1 MALGSERQAKDERVK
16 PNRPIASYPSRIRMR
31 IRVGVGVGLRS
42 TPPRHTTAA
51 VVDLTNEQVV
61 GHAGRRP
68 HRDAPVLAE
77 RHPAAQHHVRRV
89 LCERRLVRVGVGV
102 GVGVS
107 GLGLGLLWLGAA
119 LARCK
124 RLILDRLDG
133 SDRTHALVSKGVG
146 RGEQD
151 RAVCQRTRQ
160 ALRESPI
167 AGTDLEHAQR
177 SGGRAR
183 RGGRLSCVVRAVPV
197 RGK

>member
-1 MALGSERQAKDERVK
+1 MK
-16 PNRPIASYPSRIRMR
+16 PNRPIASYLSRIRIR
-31 IRVGVGVGLRS
+31 IGVGVGVGLRS
-42 TPPRHTTAA
+42 PPPRHTAAA

-68 HRDAPVLAE
+68 HGDAPVLAQ

-89 LCERRLVRVGVGV
+89 LRERRLVRVGVGV
-102 GVGVS
+102 GVS
-107 GLGLGLLWLGAA
+107 GLGLRLLWLGAA
-119 LARCK
+119 LVTCK

-146 RGEQD
+146 RSEQD

>member
-1 MALGSERQAKDERVK
+1 M
-16 PNRPIASYPSRIRMR
+16 
-31 IRVGVGVGLRS
+31 
-42 TPPRHTTAA
+42 
-51 VVDLTNEQVV
+51 
-61 GHAGRRP
+61 
-68 HRDAPVLAE
+68 
-77 RHPAAQHHVRRV
+77 
-89 LCERRLVRVGVGV
+89 LCERRLLRVGVGV

-107 GLGLGLLWLGAA
+107 GLGLGLLWLGIA

-133 SDRTHALVSKGVG
+133 SDRTHALVRKGIG

>member
-1 MALGSERQAKDERVK
+1 MK
-16 PNRPIASYPSRIRMR
+16 PNRPIASYLSSIRIR
-31 IRVGVGVGLRS
+31 IRVGVGARLRS
-42 TPPRHTTAA
+42 TPPRHTAAA
-51 VVDLTNEQVV
+51 VVDLANEQVV

-68 HRDAPVLAE
+68 HGDAPVLAQG
-77 RHPAAQHHVRRV
+77 HPAAQHHLRRV
-89 LCERRLVRVGVGV
+89 LRERRLVRVGVGV

-107 GLGLGLLWLGAA
+107 GLGLRLLWLGAA
-119 LARCK
+119 LVTCK

-133 SDRTHALVSKGVG
+133 SDRTHALVSKGVS
-146 RGEQD
+146 RSEQD

-177 SGGRAR
+177 SGRRAR